1 MVKGTHKQMVVVK
14 TNGSV
19 YYEQAYFVL
28 REARRSERDAEST
41 MMAEANRI
49 LHESQLMPQP
59 DRRPRVSRRACF
71 LWGMLAGGLA
81 CGGAAL
87 VLFLLL

>member
-41 MMAEANRI
+41 MMAGPTAYCMKA
-49 LHESQLMPQP
+49 S
-59 DRRPRVSRRACF
+59 
-71 LWGMLAGGLA
+71 
-81 CGGAAL
+81 
-87 VLFLLL
+87 